1 MNNGHLESFH
11 GHESHLTVSDGIPQ
25 HMAFHTASDFNLSPF
40 DIPEYLCYMRLMA
53 FLMLMLGTHVAAI
66 QATAQTDS
74 SQTHQSPATEGTWW
88 KGLFRDV
95 PANVKATDRTDQRAR
110 AHSDSTGHF
119 PAALDTIPPF
129 HLGPAAPSPASFSW
143 EMPDTLAVLDSLDKT
158 DPKPLKG
165 YRIQIYFGDLQGARS
180 VRASFRRD
188 HPDVPCQLMPI
199 SPNYA
204 VTVGDY
210 RDLWSAKRAL
220 RDNEVGRWANAL
232 VVPSDINFPALR

>member
-1 MNNGHLESFH
+1 
-11 GHESHLTVSDGIPQ
+11 
-25 HMAFHTASDFNLSPF
+25 
-40 DIPEYLCYMRLMA
+40 
-53 FLMLMLGTHVAAI
+53 
-66 QATAQTDS
+66 
-74 SQTHQSPATEGTWW
+74 
-88 KGLFRDV
+88 
-95 PANVKATDRTDQRAR
+95 
-110 AHSDSTGHF
+110 
-119 PAALDTIPPF
+119 
-129 HLGPAAPSPASFSW
+129 
-143 EMPDTLAVLDSLDKT
+143 MPDTLAVLDSLDKT
-158 DPKPLKG
+158 DPRPLEG

>member
-11 GHESHLTVSDGIPQ
+11 GHESHLTDSDCIPV
-25 HMAFHTASDFNLSPF
+25 HMAFHTASDFTLSPF
-40 DIPEYLCYMRLMA
+40 GIPEYLCYMWRMA
-53 FLMLMLGTHVAAI
+53 FFMLMLGTHVAAI

-74 SQTHQSPATEGTWW
+74 SQTHQSPAAEGTWW

-95 PANVKATDRTDQRAR
+95 PSEDIASGRPNSAG
-110 AHSDSTGHF
+110 SDSLADFSVPTDS
-119 PAALDTIPPF
+119 ALQ
-129 HLGPAAPSPASFSW
+129 LAQGPSKAQPASFSW

>member
-1 MNNGHLESFH
+1 M
-11 GHESHLTVSDGIPQ
+11 T
-25 HMAFHTASDFNLSPF
+25 FHTASDFTLSPF
-40 DIPEYLCYMRLMA
+40 GIPEYLCHMRLMA
-53 FLMLMLGTHVAAI
+53 FLMLMLGTHVAVI
-66 QATAQTDS
+66 EATAQTDS
-74 SQTHQSPATEGTWW
+74 SQTRRSPATEGTWW

-95 PANVKATDRTDQRAR
+95 ATNVKTTDQAGQRTPAC
-110 AHSDSTGHF
+110 SDSTADF
-119 PAALDTIPPF
+119 APVLDTIPPF
-129 HLGPAAPSPASFSW
+129 HLGPAAPRPASFSW

-158 DPKPLKG
+158 DPRPLKG

-188 HPDVPCQLMPI
+188 HPNVPCQLMPI

-220 RDNEVGRWANAL
+220 RGNEVGRWANAL
-232 VVPSDINFPALR
+232 VVPSDINFPTMR